1 MSKPHPNAM
10 MRKEMLALLRALRK
24 MASEKPDLALFNARE
39 DGCEPLNI
47 FLHRRKLVREAQRRA
62 AKR

>member
-10 MRKEMLALLRALRK
+10 MRREMLALLRALRK
-24 MASEKPDLALFNARE
+24 MALEKPDLVFNARE